1 MISLLFRDLYVM
13 FQELINPTDQR
24 IFVLA
29 SALKAGYTIEKLN
42 KLTNIDSWFLN
53 KFKNIIDV
61 YDTLETNKV
70 ITIGYI
76 ILRSYCISPVW
87 SHVRYKS
94 DPLIYECKIE
104 VSVSFFV
111 YLVEAN
117 LVQRIDS
124 DSQETW
130 FLWQTDCRGYREVW
144 LQFKRQ

>member
-76 ILRSYCISPVW
+76 ILRSYCISPV
-87 SHVRYKS
+87 
-94 DPLIYECKIE
+94 
-104 VSVSFFV
+104 
-111 YLVEAN
+111 
-117 LVQRIDS
+117 
-124 DSQETW
+124 
-130 FLWQTDCRGYREVW
+130 
-144 LQFKRQ
+144 